1 MREEVEQKEKES
13 LRYSEVSFAL
23 PAPLFISVTVMQ
35 VWVWATIMAAGS
47 EAGLHLVKEEKSL
60 NDVMRS
66 ALRLRSHRMFF
77 LS

>member
-1 MREEVEQKEKES
+1 
-13 LRYSEVSFAL
+13 
-23 PAPLFISVTVMQ
+23 
-35 VWVWATIMAAGS
+35 MAAGS